1 MFFINEVFATETAI
15 NASEQVPQFQSFT
28 ATLVPLVIFI
38 AIFYFLLIRP
48 QQKRQKEH
56 EKEVASLKP
65 NDKILT
71 AGGIY
76 GVIKKVKEKSLIV
89 EIADGVEIEVIS
101 ETVTPAKDL
110 GDAASTKSS
119 STKKEALPKKEK
131 TSSSNKENK

>member
-1 MFFINEVFATETAI
+1 MFFINEVFADGI
-15 NASEQVPQFQSFT
+15 ASSAGTPTFQSFT
-28 ATLVPLVIFI
+28 ASLVPLLIFV

-110 GDAASTKSS
+110 GGAASTKSS
-119 STKKEALPKKEK
+119 FTKKEALPKKEK